1 MRCLVIDD
9 EPTALEIIKDYVEKV
24 PFLECAGTFRDPLE
38 ALDFIQKNPI
48 DLIFLDINMPDL
60 TGIQFL
66 KSLESQPLVIFT
78 TAYSKYALESY
89 EYDAVDYLLKPIE
102 FDRFLKAVNKAFKQY
117 QIKTS
122 SLMTFAKDSDF
133 ILIKSGTEY
142 YKMKLSDIL
151 YVRGTGN
158 YVTFVTKKKEILSL
172 LAMKDVSETLSSKMF
187 FRIHKSYIINF
198 SHVDLI
204 ESDQVKINNE
214 YIPIGDHY
222 RESFFNTIKQ
232 K

>member
-38 ALDFIQKNPI
+38 ALDFIQKKPI

-89 EYDAVDYLLKPIE
+89 DYDAVDYLLKPIE

-122 SLMTFAKDSDF
+122 SLMPFAKDSDF

-158 YVTFVTKKKEILSL
+158 YVTFVTKKKELLSL

-187 FRIHKSYIINF
+187 FRIHKSYIVNF

-222 RESFFNTIKQ
+222 RESFFKAIKQ

>member
-24 PFLECAGTFRDPLE
+24 PFLDCAGTFRDPLE
-38 ALDFIQKNPI
+38 ALNFIQKKPI

-89 EYDAVDYLLKPIE
+89 DYDAVDYLLKPIE
-102 FDRFLKAVNKAFKQY
+102 FDRFLKAVNKAFKQC

-122 SLMTFAKDSDF
+122 SLMPFAKDSDF

-158 YVTFVTKKKEILSL
+158 YVTFVTRKKEILSL
-172 LAMKDVSETLSSKMF
+172 LTMKDVSETLSSKMF

-204 ESDQVKINNE
+204 ENDQVKINNE
-214 YIPIGDHY
+214 FIPVGDHY
-222 RESFFNTIKQ
+222 RESFFNAIKQ

>member
-1 MRCLVIDD
+1 MKCLIIDD
-9 EPTALEIIKDYVEKV
+9 EPTAIEILRDYVEKV
-24 PFLECAGTFRDPLE
+24 PFLECAGTFRDPLK
-38 ALDFIQKNPI
+38 ALNFIQKNPV
-48 DLIFLDINMPDL
+48 DLILLDINMPDL

-89 EYDAVDYLLKPIE
+89 DYDAVDYLLKPIE
-102 FDRFLKAVNKAFKQY
+102 FDRFLKAINKAFKQY

-122 SLMTFAKDSDF
+122 RMTPFIQEGDF

-142 YKMKLSDIL
+142 YKIKLNDIL
-151 YVRGTGN
+151 YIRGTGN

-172 LAMKDVSETLSSKMF
+172 LTMKAVSEMLSSKMF
-187 FRIHKSYIINF
+187 FRIHKSYIVNF

-204 ESDQVKINNE
+204 ESDQLKINEE
-214 YIPIGDHY
+214 YLPIGDYY
-222 RESFFNTIKQ
+222 RETIFNAIKQ

>member
-1 MRCLVIDD
+1 MKCLVIDD

>member
-1 MRCLVIDD
+1 MKCLVIDD

-24 PFLECAGTFRDPLE
+24 PFLDCAGTFRDPLE
-38 ALDFIQKNPI
+38 ALDFIQKTPI

-89 EYDAVDYLLKPIE
+89 DYDAVDYLLKPIE

-122 SLMTFAKDSDF
+122 SLMPFAKDSDF

-172 LAMKDVSETLSSKMF
+172 LAMKDV
-187 FRIHKSYIINF
+187 
-198 SHVDLI
+198 
-204 ESDQVKINNE
+204 
-214 YIPIGDHY
+214 
-222 RESFFNTIKQ
+222 
-232 K
+232 

>member
-38 ALDFIQKNPI
+38 ALDFIQKKHI

-117 QIKTS
+117 QIKMS
-122 SLMTFAKDSDF
+122 RLMAFTKDSDF

-142 YKMKLSDIL
+142 YKIKLSDIL
-151 YVRGTGN
+151 YIRGTGN

-172 LAMKDVSETLSSKMF
+172 LAMKDISETLSSKMF

-222 RESFFNTIKQ
+222 RESFFSTIKQ